1 MITES
6 SIPAASTPI
15 LASRALAADL
25 AADPA
30 DLLDVS
36 AALGL
41 QFRDVIGALLRAPG
55 RPAPEVV
62 RRFRGPTTVPRGIAS
77 GGAVPFVWVSLV
89 PSGHRRSRIVRA
101 GWLEPAAI
109 AAIAA
114 EARMTGAGTEI
125 RIIVPLDGGDG
136 AAARVHALC
145 LGFPLD
151 LRVTID
157 VQHDHPARNDRPGR
171 RSRGSW
177 WRSSEDRTRGGGTAR
192 FRPGTWVVLDPLRAA
207 S

>member
-1 MITES
+1 V
-6 SIPAASTPI
+6 
-15 LASRALAADL
+15 LAADL

-55 RPAPEVV
+55 RPAPEIV
-62 RRFRGPTTVPRGIAS
+62 RGLHGSTTVLRGIAS

-89 PSGHRRSRIVRA
+89 PPGHRRSRIVRA
-101 GWLEPAAI
+101 GWLEPAAV

-114 EARMTGAGTEI
+114 EARMTGAGTEV

-145 LGFPLD
+145 LDFPLD

-157 VQHDHPARNDRPGR
+157 VQQDHPARNDRPGR
-171 RSRGSW
+171 RPGGSW
-177 WRSSEDRTRGGGTAR
+177 WRSSEDGTRGAGRAR